1 MSEYQELPEGYEAD
15 TEDFDALY
23 VLAWALIIRALMQLT
38 RLPQNPTSTDLLKLE
53 KKVQND
59 IAAIVVDLN
68 KKAIPLAKK
77 QVTEAYIEGVKY
89 SHLAISQ
96 ENKLHELKPVENEEI
111 EIDLNRD
118 HKKRLQA
125 MIEQTQADLLKAT
138 HNTENNIKEL
148 VRKVV
153 AKEMSTAGKSGM
165 KGKQSNMAIRIEQ
178 QLRKQFLMNGIKDA
192 DVAIIDKAKR
202 KWKLKTYSSMVAR
215 TKMNMAY
222 IDAIR
227 EEALQ
232 DGHDLAI
239 ISTKPDTT
247 DACLNYEGMIISLNG
262 LTAGYLTYDQ
272 IKLTKLCFHPNCG
285 HFVRP
290 VAGLNWIPKKLLAI
304 HEKQMKKYNLNKD
317 TLKQQTHRDAV

>member
-23 VLAWALIIRALMQLT
+23 VLAWAMLVKALFQLI
-38 RLPQNPTSTDLLKLE
+38 RLPQNPTTNELLKLE
-53 KKVQND
+53 KKVKND
-59 IAAIVVDLN
+59 VAAIVADLN
-68 KKAIPLAKK
+68 KKAIPLATKK
-77 QVTEAYIEGVKY
+77 ITEAYVEGVKY
-89 SHLAISQ
+89 SHLSIAQ
-96 ENKLHELKPVENEEI
+96 ENKLHELKPVRNEEI
-111 EIDLNRD
+111 EINLNRD
-118 HKKRLQA
+118 HTKRLQK

-138 HNTENNIKEL
+138 HNTENNIKQL

-153 AKEMSTAGKSGM
+153 AKEMSTAGHSGRV
-165 KGKQSNMAIRIEQ
+165 GKQSNMAIRIEQ
-178 QLRKQFLMNGIKDA
+178 QLRKQFIMNGIKDA

-227 EEALQ
+227 EDSLQ

-247 DACLNYEGMIISLNG
+247 DACLHYEGMIISLNG
-262 LTAGYLTYDQ
+262 LTAGYLTYEQ
-272 IKLTKLCFHPNCG
+272 IKSTKLCFHPNCG

-290 VAGLNWIPKKLLAI
+290 VAGLDWIPKKIMAV
-304 HEKQMKKYNLNKD
+304 HEKQMKRYNLNKD
-317 TLKQQTHRDAV
+317 TLKQQTNRDAV